1 MTRTIDPLVEGHT
14 RTMLGH
20 AIRGEMD
27 DLATLIHAVGD
38 AMYKQVI
45 GLCVSAAEYITIDV
59 CERWPTDAD
68 LHEIARRVATKET
81 AYELDEADVYNYL
94 SKAALNYEP
103 LEEAL
108 GHIEKAASL
117 PVLIT
122 ASLLFRFRPQ
132 GQDQWNYL
140 DQIWKAILEAES
152 LEAPVVPAVQNRA
165 HREQIL
171 KARSTE

>member
-1 MTRTIDPLVEGHT
+1 MTRTIDPTIEGHT

-20 AIRGEMD
+20 AIRGEME

-38 AMYKQVI
+38 ATYKQVI
-45 GLCVSAAEYITIDV
+45 GLCVSAAEYIAVAV

-68 LHEIARRVATKET
+68 LHEIARRVASKET
-81 AYELDEADVYNYL
+81 AYELDETDVYNYL

-132 GQDQWNYL
+132 GQDQWDYL
-140 DQIWKAILEAES
+140 DQIWNAILEAENLDPS
-152 LEAPVVPAVQNRA
+152 VIPAVQVRA
-165 HREQIL
+165 HREQVL
-171 KARSTE
+171 KSRSAE